1 VSARV
6 FFYVQHLLG
15 IGHLRRAAL
24 LARAL
29 SAGGFDVLLVSGGAP
44 TKALALGGARFHQ
57 LPPLRATDTRL
68 KVLAHPDGVPVDPAF
83 RFARLKGLVRL
94 LRAEAPDIV
103 VTEQFPFGRTQ
114 LRFELLPLM
123 EAALALRPR
132 PLIVSSVRDVVRESA
147 TPQRIEEMLEAF
159 DRYFDFVMIHADP
172 DLVSFDRS
180 FAAWDRICAR
190 AHYTGYVVE
199 PGLLQPVTGDAGTGE
214 VVISAG
220 GGAVGGP
227 LLRAAL
233 AARPLTSLAHHTW
246 RLLVGANMPAEE
258 LEQLRRAATL
268 STPSPAG
275 GGNRVGEVIIEP
287 ARPDFAVLLRNA
299 RISISQGGYNTLIE
313 TLCLADRAVIVPFAA
328 GLETEQTRRAALLA
342 ERGMIQ
348 VVAEKALAPETL
360 ASAIERALA
369 GPSIRSFP
377 RCDVGGGPASVAL
390 LGRAL
395 ASHRERLAS

>member
-15 IGHLRRAAL
+15 VGHLRRAAL

-57 LPPLRATDTRL
+57 LPPLRATDMRL

-83 RFARLKGLVRL
+83 RLARLKGLVRL

-114 LRFELLPLM
+114 LRFELLPLV

-180 FAAWDRICAR
+180 FAAWDRIRAR

-199 PGLLQPVTGDAGTGE
+199 PDLLQPMTGGAGTGE

-233 AARPLTSLAHHTW
+233 AARPLTSLAGRTW
-246 RLLVGANMPAEE
+246 RLLVGANMPADEQEE
-258 LEQLRRAATL
+258 LRRK
-268 STPSPAG
+268 AG
-275 GGNRVGEVIIEP
+275 EGVIIEP

-299 RISISQGGYNTLIE
+299 TLSISQGGYNTLIE

-348 VVAEKALAPETL
+348 VVTEKALAPETL
-360 ASAIERALA
+360 AMAIERALA

-377 RCDVGGGPASVAL
+377 RCDVGGGPASMAL
-390 LGRAL
+390 LGEAL

>member
-1 VSARV
+1 MSARI

-15 IGHLRRAAL
+15 TGHLRRAAV

-29 SAGGFDVLLVSGGAP
+29 VEGGFDVLLVSGGAP
-44 TKALALGGARFHQ
+44 INGLALGGARFHQ

-83 RFARLKGLVRL
+83 RTVRLKGLVRL

-123 EAALALRPR
+123 EAALAMRPR

-147 TPQRIEEMLEAF
+147 TPSRIEEMLEAF

-172 DLVSFDRS
+172 GLVSFDRS
-180 FAAWDRICAR
+180 FAAWDRIRAR

-199 PGLLQPVTGDAGTGE
+199 TSLLDPATSDVGRGD
-214 VVISAG
+214 VVVSAG

-227 LLRAAL
+227 LLSAAL
-233 AARPLTSLAHHTW
+233 AARPLTSLARCRW
-246 RLLVGANMPAEE
+246 RLLVGANMPAD
-258 LEQLRRAATL
+258 EQESLRRAA
-268 STPSPAG
+268 G
-275 GGNRVGEVIIEP
+275 DEVVIEP
-287 ARPDFAVLLRNA
+287 ARSDFAALLRNA
-299 RISISQGGYNTLIE
+299 RLSISQGGYNTLIE

-348 VVAEKALAPETL
+348 VVAEKALGPQTL
-360 ASAIERALA
+360 AAAIERALA

-377 RCDVGGGPASVAL
+377 RCDIGGGPASATL
-390 LGRAL
+390 LGQAL
-395 ASHRERLAS
+395 ARHRERLAS

>member
-1 VSARV
+1 MSARV

-29 SAGGFDVLLVSGGAP
+29 AEGGFDVLLVSGGAP
-44 TKALALGGARFHQ
+44 TKGLALGGARFHQ
-57 LPPLRATDTRL
+57 LPPLRATDERL
-68 KVLAHPDGVPVDPAF
+68 KVLAHLDGLPVDPAF
-83 RFARLKGLVRL
+83 RAARLKRLVRL
-94 LRAEAPDIV
+94 LRAETPDIV

-123 EAALALRPR
+123 ETALALRPR

-147 TPQRIEEMLEAF
+147 KPSRIEEMLEAF
-159 DRYFDFVMIHADP
+159 DRYFDFIMIHADP
-172 DLVSFDRS
+172 ALVSFDRS
-180 FAAWDRICAR
+180 FAEWERIRTR

-199 PGLLQPVTGDAGTGE
+199 PGLLQAASSDAGMGN
-214 VVISAG
+214 VVVSAG

-233 AARPLTSLAHHTW
+233 AARPLTSLADRTW
-246 RLLVGANMPAEE
+246 RLLVGANMPEDE
-258 LEQLRRAATL
+258 VEQLREAAS
-268 STPSPAG
+268 STFSPAG
-275 GGNRVGEVIIEP
+275 GGNRIEGIVIEP
-287 ARPDFAVLLRNA
+287 ARSDFAALLRNA
-299 RISISQGGYNTLIE
+299 CLSVSQGGYNTLIE
-313 TLCLADRAVIVPFAA
+313 TLCLADRAVVVPFAA
-328 GLETEQTRRAALLA
+328 GLETEQTRRAAVLA

-348 VVAEKALAPETL
+348 VVPESGLGPQTL
-360 ASAIERALA
+360 AAAIERALA

-377 RCDVGGGPASVAL
+377 RCDIGGGPASAAL

-395 ASHRERLAS
+395 DRHRERLAS

>member
-1 VSARV
+1 VSVRV

-29 SAGGFDVLLVSGGAP
+29 AEGGFDVLLVSGGAP
-44 TKALALGGARFHQ
+44 TKELALGGARFHQ

-68 KVLAHPDGVPVDPAF
+68 KVLAHPNGVPVDPAF
-83 RFARLKGLVRL
+83 RTGRLKGLVRL

-103 VTEQFPFGRTQ
+103 ITEQFPFGRTQ

-123 EAALALRPR
+123 ETAVALRPR
-132 PLIVSSVRDVVRESA
+132 PLMVSSVRDVVRESA
-147 TPQRIEEMLEAF
+147 TPARIEEMLEAF
-159 DRYFDFVMIHADP
+159 DRYFDFIMIHADP
-172 DLVSFDRS
+172 GLVSFDRS

-199 PGLLQPVTGDAGTGE
+199 PDLLHPATSDVGVGD
-214 VVISAG
+214 VVVSAG

-233 AARPLTSLAHHTW
+233 AARPLTSLANRTW
-246 RLLVGANMPAEE
+246 RLLAGANMPADE
-258 LEQLRRAATL
+258 LEQLRRDAL
-268 STPSPAG
+268 STPSPCG
-275 GGNRVGEVIIEP
+275 GGNRIEGIIIEP
-287 ARPDFAVLLRNA
+287 ARRDFAALLRNA
-299 RISISQGGYNTLIE
+299 RLSISQGGYNTLIE
-313 TLCLADRAVIVPFAA
+313 TLCLADRAVVVPFAA

-348 VVAEKALAPETL
+348 VVAEDALAPQTL
-360 ASAIERALA
+360 AAAVERALA

-390 LGRAL
+390 LDQAL
-395 ASHRERLAS
+395 ARHRKRWAS